1 MNLCDLDWY
10 ITKES
15 AIKNLNNNNNNSSF
29 LICEN
34 CYEKNL
40 FPNDLKKD
48 DFELSN
54 IFNIF
59 EPNSKTTEK
68 LSERI
73 EKEKWTKEETKKL
86 IDLIEKFGENWEEI
100 EKHFEGK
107 KTKADCIIHL
117 MQLPIKE
124 NIQFKIMDN
133 NLPKNEIDNGF
144 NIKPNEINAIND
156 QNNPLISQVVF
167 FAKIFEKFINQDAQ
181 NHKEKNNNIELN
193 KKNVDYSDTKNLR
206 KLIYKTYAK
215 TIDNSK
221 KLIKNEK
228 NEMKKYM
235 DLLIYLQMKKIEL
248 KLNYFN
254 EFEKMIEFKKNQIK
268 TMESQIVQDRIKLS
282 IKRNDLLNLI
292 SKIKESQKKNNNNF
306 SNIEIENFQNQSD
319 KLNNESNNQIIDIV

>member
-1 MNLCDLDWY
+1 
-10 ITKES
+10 
-15 AIKNLNNNNNNSSF
+15 
-29 LICEN
+29 
-34 CYEKNL
+34 
-40 FPNDLKKD
+40 
-48 DFELSN
+48 
-54 IFNIF
+54 
-59 EPNSKTTEK
+59 
-68 LSERI
+68 
-73 EKEKWTKEETKKL
+73 
-86 IDLIEKFGENWEEI
+86 
-100 EKHFEGK
+100 
-107 KTKADCIIHL
+107 

-133 NLPKNEIDNGF
+133 NLPKNEIDNSF
-144 NIKPNEINAIND
+144 NIKSNEINAIND
-156 QNNPLISQVVF
+156 QNNPMISQVVF
-167 FAKIFEKFINQDAQ
+167 FAKVFEKFINQDAQ
-181 NHKEKNNNIELN
+181 NNKEKNNNNNIEIN
-193 KKNVDYSDTKNLR
+193 KKNIENVDYSDTKNLR

-282 IKRNDLLNLI
+282 IKKNDLLNLI
-292 SKIKESQKKNNNNF
+292 SKIKESQKKNNNNL